1 MARGD
6 NRKSLKMRQKKSQA
20 KYKARL
26 KRKRLA
32 PAAAKSAG

>member
-6 NRKSLKMRQKKSQA
+6 NRNTLKMRQKKSQA

-32 PAAAKSAG
+32 GAAAKKA

>member
-6 NRKSLKMRQKKSQA
+6 NRKSRKMRQKKSQA

-26 KRKRLA
+26 KRKRQA
-32 PAAAKSAG
+32 GAAAKKA

>member
-6 NRKSLKMRQKKSQA
+6 NRNSLKMRQRKSQA
-20 KYKARL
+20 KHKARL

-32 PAAAKSAG
+32 VAKTAS

>member
-6 NRKSLKMRQKKSQA
+6 NRRTPKMRQKKSQA

-26 KRKRLA
+26 KRRRLA
-32 PAAAKSAG
+32 HAKPA

>member
-6 NRKSLKMRQKKSQA
+6 NRRSLKMRQKKSQA

-32 PAAAKSAG
+32 GAKPAA

>member
-6 NRKSLKMRQKKSQA
+6 NRCSLKMRQKKSQA

-26 KRKRLA
+26 KKKRLA
-32 PAAAKSAG
+32 PAKTAT